1 MLNREFMEKV
11 KPKVLRIIRENRQ
24 MKIKMILSC
33 EMVRDNED
41 LWLSLWPGS
50 AGAGRGSADEQEPV
64 IYRAKK

>member
-1 MLNREFMEKV
+1 
-11 KPKVLRIIRENRQ
+11 
-24 MKIKMILSC
+24 MKIKMILLC

-50 AGAGRGSADEQEPV
+50 AGAGRGAADEREPV